1 MPESPQA
8 APRGL
13 RANLAAV
20 LERPRRIELREQ
32 AVPSPGERELIIQVQ
47 SVGVCGSDVHYYE
60 EGRVGGFV
68 VRSPLVLGHEA
79 AGVVAAAGPH
89 AGRIPPGT
97 LVAIEPGVPCRACPQ
112 CRAGRYNLCPD
123 IRFLATPP
131 VDGAFTRYLAV
142 PEDFCYPVPPSL
154 TADAAALIEPLSVG
168 VWACRRA
175 GIGIGDR
182 VLVTGAGP
190 VGLLAALAAR
200 AAGADPTVCDINPAR
215 LARARDLG
223 LQRTGD
229 LREQDITSL
238 GSYDAFLECSGAD
251 GIAAAGLAALRPAGH
266 AVLVGMS
273 AGDDITLPLSLL
285 QTRELTVTGSFRYAN
300 TYPAAIALAASGAIP
315 LAGLVDA
322 VFPLGQVADALQATR
337 NDPSLLKVVVHP
349 EDVEK

>member
-1 MPESPQA
+1 MQVTPEAA
-8 APRGL
+8 APGL

-20 LERPRRIELREQ
+20 LERPRRIELRELT
-32 AVPSPGERELIIQVQ
+32 VPSPGERELLIQVQ

-60 EGRVGGFV
+60 EGRVGDFV

-79 AGVVAAAGPH
+79 AGVVAGAGPH
-89 AGRIPPGT
+89 AGRIQPGT
-97 LVAIEPGVPCRACPQ
+97 LVAIEPGLPCRACPQ

-123 IRFLATPP
+123 VRFLATPP
-131 VDGAFTRYLAV
+131 VDGAFTRYLTV
-142 PEDFCYPVPPSL
+142 PEDFCHPVPPSL

-168 VWACRRA
+168 IWACRRA
-175 GIGIGDR
+175 GIGIGDQ
-182 VLVTGAGP
+182 VLITGAGP

-200 AAGADPTVCDINPAR
+200 AAGASPTVCDINPAR

-223 LQRTGD
+223 IQRTAN
-229 LREQDITSL
+229 LREQDIAGL
-238 GSYDAFLECSGAD
+238 GRYDAFLECSGAD
-251 GIAAAGLAALRPAGH
+251 GIAAAGLAALRPAGR

-273 AGDDITLPLSLL
+273 AGDDITLQLSLL

-300 TYPAAIALAASGAIP
+300 TYPAAIALAATGALP

-322 VFPLGQVADALQATR
+322 VFPLGQAADALQATR
-337 NDPSLLKVVVHP
+337 NDPSLLKVIVHP